1 MSYYY
6 EVNVL
11 VNGRR
16 ATTYEHNGETYFEG
30 RPGTEYE
37 LELVNRSSTDA
48 EFVVS
53 IDGLS
58 INDGQPAGRESKG
71 YIISAY
77 GSSRIKGWLLNTN
90 QVAAFKFGAKGKSY
104 AAQSE
109 QGDAKNTGV
118 IGLQVFPRKYVAP
131 PVYARPSISDTVNWG
146 DDYRSQT
153 RSMFKGI
160 TSQDDRPRGI
170 APSGA
175 ISKGVSMGYADPG
188 PTASMMSF
196 NACASVGSNFESSV
210 GTEFGRS
217 TEMKTTK
224 VSFDRASD
232 TPSETIV
239 LYYGDSKD
247 LNRLGIQLDWQKTPK
262 ATPRPNPFPADGYCK
277 PPANWNG

>member
-1 MSYYY
+1 MSLY
-6 EVNVL
+6 NVYVI

-16 ATTYEHNGETYFEG
+16 VTEYQHNGETYFEG

-37 LELVNRSSTDA
+37 LELLNNSNTDC

-58 INDGQPAGRESKG
+58 INSGQAAGRDSKG
-71 YIISAY
+71 YIIRAY
-77 GSSRIKGWLLNTN
+77 GSSRIKGWLLNN
-90 QVAAFKFGAKGKSY
+90 DEAAAFKFGAKGGSY

-109 QGDAKNTGV
+109 QGDVANAGV
-118 IGLQVFPRKYVAP
+118 IGLQVFPKKYVA
-131 PVYARPSISDTVNWG
+131 PVYARPLISG
-146 DDYRSQT
+146 DWSDNEPPRYRGLMS
-153 RSMFKGI
+153 KG
-160 TSQDDRPRGI
+160 
-170 APSGA
+170 
-175 ISKGVSMGYADPG
+175 ISKGVSMGYVD
-188 PTASMMSF
+188 TSMSASATSTMSF

-210 GTEFGRS
+210 GTEFGRA

-224 VSFDRASD
+224 VSFERASD

-247 LNRLGIQLDWQKTPK
+247 LNRLGIQLDWQKMPK
-262 ATPRPNPFPADGYCK
+262 ATPRPNPFPADSGCK